1 MEAMALESLV
11 ASVWKLEGY
20 LTVIRH
26 PIRVTGGYSDIDVLG
41 LRGDGY
47 VRLAECKARGPA
59 RSVNIEGTKNTWSA
73 RWDDSLANAG
83 RIWDSPPP
91 WLPSPG
97 DVTRLEFHL
106 VGNVWFVDNSVRE
119 EAESRLTEALR
130 EQLPRSLRDR
140 AVAFVLPSVE
150 LLTKA
155 MRQVRQE
162 IVGQNWGRRYGDPLL
177 DALRELVRYAH
188 PLPAGARG
196 VRRSIQEGLQDD
208 LLSAIFGDAD
218 EAASENRLTKS

>member
-1 MEAMALESLV
+1 MEEMALESLV

-41 LRGDGY
+41 LRGGGY

-59 RSVNIEGTKNTWSA
+59 RAVNIEGGQNTWTA
-73 RWDDSLANAG
+73 QWDDSLANAG
-83 RIWDSPPP
+83 RIWESPPP
-91 WLPSPG
+91 WLPLA
-97 DVTRLEFHL
+97 DEVTSLEFHL
-106 VGNVWFVDNSVRE
+106 VGNVWFVDDSAQQR
-119 EAESRLTEALR
+119 AESRLTRALR
-130 EQLPRSLRDR
+130 EQLPRRLRRR
-140 AVAFVLPSVE
+140 AVALVSPSAK

-155 MRQVRQE
+155 MHQVRQE
-162 IVGQNWGRRYGDPLL
+162 IVSQKWGRRYGDPLL

-196 VRRSIQEGLQDD
+196 VRRSIRGELRDD

-218 EAASENRLTKS
+218 ESDRS